1 MKAKTALFLYTE
13 LAGYMVNCMN
23 TLAEKKDIEVHVV
36 AYPINEEAPFQFDF
50 HPQLTVHN
58 RNEHDEGSLTE
69 LIAQLKPNWIYCS
82 GWADKTY
89 LKAVKA
95 HSHIPSAL
103 AFDNQWEGSAK
114 QQVLSLAARFIF
126 PRQFNFAFVP
136 GERQV
141 SFAKKLGFKK
151 DQIKTGVYC
160 CDVDL
165 FKSYQSN
172 DKNRSLLWVG
182 RYIPQKGAELLW
194 TTFLELN
201 AEMEDK
207 WALHCAGTGAD
218 FDQRIQDESII
229 HHGFVQP
236 ENLKPIIQKSACFV
250 LPSHFEPWGVVVH
263 EMAAAGLPMIISSAV
278 GAGDLFVDEDKNGMV
293 FTSENHLELKNA
305 LRKIMSKSPEELH
318 KMGEES
324 SKMAQKIVPQSWADT
339 VESMMYL

>member
-1 MKAKTALFLYTE
+1 MKARTALFLYTE

-23 TLAEKKDIEVHVV
+23 TLAEEKGIEVHVV
-36 AYPINEEAPFQFDF
+36 AYPINAEAPFQFDF
-50 HPQLTVHN
+50 HPQLTIHN
-58 RNEHDEGSLTE
+58 RNEHEEGSLTE
-69 LIAQLKPNWIYCS
+69 LIALLKPNWIYCS
-82 GWADKTY
+82 GWADKAY
-89 LKAVKA
+89 LKAIKA

-114 QQVLSLAARFIF
+114 QKVLSLAARFIF

-151 DQIKTGVYC
+151 EQIKTGVYC

-165 FKSYQSN
+165 FKSYQSDN
-172 DKNRSLLWVG
+172 KSRALLWVG

-194 TTFLELN
+194 NTFLELN
-201 AEMEDK
+201 AEMDNK
-207 WALHCAGTGAD
+207 WTLHCAGTGAD
-218 FDQRIQDESII
+218 FDQRVQDESII

-236 ENLKPIIQKSACFV
+236 ENLKTIIQKSACFV

-263 EMAAAGLPMIISSAV
+263 EMAAAGLPIIISSAV
-278 GAGDLFVDEDKNGMV
+278 GAGDVFVDDNKNGIV
-293 FTSENHLELKNA
+293 FTSEDRLELKNA

-318 KMGEES
+318 KMGEKS
-324 SKMAQKIVPQSWADT
+324 SKMAEKIVPKSWADT